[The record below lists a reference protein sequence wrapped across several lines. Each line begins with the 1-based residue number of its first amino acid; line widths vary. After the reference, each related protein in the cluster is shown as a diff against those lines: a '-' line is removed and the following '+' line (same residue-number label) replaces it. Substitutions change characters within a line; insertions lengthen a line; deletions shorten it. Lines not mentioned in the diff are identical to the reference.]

1 MATDHSVNRTW
12 KYLSFA
18 LIGLLAAGSTV
29 SFIPQA
35 SAHITTNVQH
45 MLEHIYAFVDGIEAK
60 TNNLPADPASN
71 TVVNTRASQTS
82 VNNLQTTAN
91 GIGTKVTNIE
101 TIVGGLGSGSGGENV
116 NTAALLIAIHCDEFQ
131 TSPAYA
137 PSCDL
142 QSAHLPNA
150 NLPGALFNAAD
161 LFSANLSGADLSGAD
176 LDNANLIGA
185 NLSGADLSGAKLGAK
200 LEAANLSGAIIT
212 GATFDGCIGTPTG
225 TPANGEALPTCS

>member
-1 MATDHSVNRTW
+1 MAIAISNENNSKRW

-18 LIGLLAAGSTV
+18 LIGILAAGSMV
-29 SFIPQA
+29 SFVPQQA
-35 SAHITTNVQH
+35 SAHITTSVQH
-45 MLEHIYAFVDGIEAK
+45 MLEHIYSFVDGIEAK

-101 TIVGGLGSGSGGENV
+101 TIVRGLGSGSGGENV
-116 NTAALLIAIHCDEFQ
+116 NTAALLIAIHCEEFQ
-131 TSPAYA
+131 TSPVYA

-150 NLPGALFNAAD
+150 NLSGALFNSAN
-161 LFSANLSGADLSGAD
+161 LYSANLSRADLN
-176 LDNANLIGA
+176 NAEFSN
-185 NLSGADLSGAKLGAK
+185 
-200 LEAANLSGAIIT
+200 AIIT
-212 GATFDGCIGTPTG
+212 GATFDGCTGTPTG
-225 TPANGEALPTCS
+225 TPANGAALPTCS